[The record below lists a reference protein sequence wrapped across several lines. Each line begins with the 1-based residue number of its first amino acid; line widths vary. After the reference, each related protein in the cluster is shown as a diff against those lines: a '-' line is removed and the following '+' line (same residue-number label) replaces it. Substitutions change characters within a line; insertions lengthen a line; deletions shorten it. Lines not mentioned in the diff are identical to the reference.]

1 MQDRKKQ
8 YCSLFTV
15 QDCER
20 RASSCLVIRRGC
32 TRICLL
38 FPRDQNCSHHKQQRL
53 VTDEQALTGSRI
65 SIPGFFGT
73 GFCKIPGS
81 RDFSGRD
88 FPIFLIPGFKGNF
101 SGYFGIF
108 IFASFP
114 CQIRSLL
121 SNQYPE
127 NDQNSISER
136 SSTLKQ
142 HALKNYQSDQYCN
155 VRQFSLL
162 LFSKTPQTR
171 QTPSPPDLQRTSLI
185 CSRSLNS
192 DFGVE

>member
-1 MQDRKKQ
+1 MIGFDLKPTEKKNN
-8 YCSLFTV
+8 YVHPSLWKKTHCNKNPSLWNVWRWVVGFS
-15 QDCER
+15 
-20 RASSCLVIRRGC
+20 ASVAFGKVCGLGNH
-32 TRICLL
+32 TRICGTLI
-38 FPRDQNCSHHKQQRL
+38 NGH
-53 VTDEQALTGSRI
+53 QALTGSRI

-73 GFCKIPGS
+73 GFCQIPGS

-114 CQIRSLL
+114 CQIRSLS

-142 HALKNYQSDQYCN
+142 HALKNYQSDQCLAI
-155 VRQFSLL
+155 FIISLL
-162 LFSKTPQTR
+162 
-171 QTPSPPDLQRTSLI
+171 
-185 CSRSLNS
+185 
-192 DFGVE
+192 

>member
-1 MQDRKKQ
+1 MKYQDYQDDEKDETPTCIKD
-8 YCSLFTV
+8 LFLLAGNLVGSSYNYT
-15 QDCER
+15 CE
-20 RASSCLVIRRGC
+20 
-32 TRICLL
+32 
-38 FPRDQNCSHHKQQRL
+38 
-53 VTDEQALTGSRI
+53 EQALTGSRI

-73 GFCKIPGS
+73 GFCQIPGS

-114 CQIRSLL
+114 CQIRSLS

-127 NDQNSISER
+127 NDHNSISKR

-142 HALKNYQSDQYCN
+142 HALKNHQSDQCLAI
-155 VRQFSLL
+155 FIISLL
-162 LFSKTPQTR
+162 
-171 QTPSPPDLQRTSLI
+171 
-185 CSRSLNS
+185 
-192 DFGVE
+192 

>member
-1 MQDRKKQ
+1 MNAHFFRLGFQAHLWYKLWIISIDKRKGLLSDFMWMGWPGVIIFGSHPQ
-8 YCSLFTV
+8 SENFT
-15 QDCER
+15 
-20 RASSCLVIRRGC
+20 
-32 TRICLL
+32 
-38 FPRDQNCSHHKQQRL
+38 HW
-53 VTDEQALTGSRI
+53 LTGTTGSQI
-65 SIPGFFGT
+65 SIPRIFGT
-73 GFCKIPGS
+73 GFCQIPGS

-114 CQIRSLL
+114 CQIRSLS

-142 HALKNYQSDQYCN
+142 HALKNYQSDQCLAI
-155 VRQFSLL
+155 FIISLL
-162 LFSKTPQTR
+162 
-171 QTPSPPDLQRTSLI
+171 
-185 CSRSLNS
+185 
-192 DFGVE
+192 